1 MDIKDRVSMV
11 IRDVENVKDDLSR
24 MLSVILSR
32 RLYNSISLI
41 NDTLFNVRS
50 KIANIMLSINGIPL
64 AYIDKWI
71 ILKQL
76 NIVLSHI
83 DLILDYVK
91 IIASQIERRVISE
104 FRLKREEDYIVRHIE
119 YTTESLNEVLKRLSN
134 ILLSLK

>member
-1 MDIKDRVSMV
+1 MDIKDKVNMV
-11 IRDVENVKDDLSR
+11 IRDVESVKNDLSR
-24 MLSVILSR
+24 VSSVILSR
-32 RLYNSISLI
+32 RLYNSISLV
-41 NDTLFNVRS
+41 NDILFNVRS
-50 KIANIMLSINGIPL
+50 KVANIMLSVNGIPL
-64 AYIDKWI
+64 AYVDKWI

-91 IIASQIERRVISE
+91 VIVSQIERRVISD

-119 YTTESLNEVLKRLSN
+119 YTIESLNEVLKRLSN